1 MNKNMKN
8 FSVNKTIDLLI
19 NKYRKKDNKFA
30 YPLLDDAFSNDD
42 LSKGIRVILSG
53 QLTMSKETKKF
64 EKIFA
69 KKMKSKYA
77 VMVNSG
83 SSANLLATFASC
95 NPLRSKRF
103 KRGDEVLIPALCWS
117 TSLWPLVQS
126 GLKPIFV
133 DVDPFTLNV
142 NAKDLIKKV
151 SKKTKVI
158 MIIHA
163 LGNSTDIDLISN
175 YAKKRNII
183 LIEDTC
189 ESLGSKF
196 KGKNLGTFGDFSSF
210 SFYYSHQLTSGEGGM
225 IVCNNKFDYRIL
237 QSLRAHGWD
246 REISKKKNTFNFVNQ
261 GFNLRPLDI
270 SASIATSQLKRLK
283 KMIKIRKYNR
293 DIIIK
298 YLKNSPKWDDQ
309 FTFFESSKHLKP
321 SWFSIPLLINK
332 KYLKYK
338 RIFLKRLEKNKVETR
353 PIISGNF
360 INQPAIKLHKFRF
373 KKKNFRNSQEIEDRG
388 FFIGLP
394 TKKIKLQDIKRLTNY
409 LLDLQ

>member
-1 MNKNMKN
+1 MPFK
-8 FSVNKTIDLLI
+8 
-19 NKYRKKDNKFA
+19 
-30 YPLLDDAFSNDD
+30 YPLLENAFSNQDIN
-42 LSKGIRVILSG
+42 SAIRVVRSRR
-53 QLTMSKETKKF
+53 LTMSKKTMEFEKKF
-64 EKIFA
+64 SQFI
-69 KKMKSKYA
+69 KSNYCL
-77 VMVNSG
+77 MVNSG
-83 SSANLLATFASC
+83 SSANLLAFFALI
-95 NPLRSKRF
+95 NPLK
-103 KRGDEVLIPALCWS
+103 KNKLKVGDECLIPALCWS
-117 TSLWPLVQS
+117 TSLWPIVQS
-126 GLKPIFV
+126 GLVPKFI
-133 DVDPFTLNV
+133 DVDLKTFSPNL
-142 NAKDLIKKV
+142 DIIKKNV
-151 SKKTKVI
+151 TKKTKAI
-158 MIIHA
+158 MLINV
-163 LGNSTDIDLISN
+163 LGNCSEIDKIKQF
-175 YAKKRNII
+175 ARKKKIY
-183 LIEDTC
+183 LVEDNC
-189 ESLGSKF
+189 ESLGSIY

-270 SASIATSQLKRLK
+270 SASIAMSQLKRLK

-293 DIIIK
+293 DMIIK
-298 YLKNSPKWDDQ
+298 YLKKSPKWDDQ

-338 RIFLKRLEKNKVETR
+338 KFFLEKLEKNKIETR

-360 INQPAIKLHKFRF
+360 INQPAIKLHKFKF
-373 KKKNFRNSQEIEDRG
+373 KKKNFRNSQAIEDRG

-409 LLDLQ
+409 LLDF